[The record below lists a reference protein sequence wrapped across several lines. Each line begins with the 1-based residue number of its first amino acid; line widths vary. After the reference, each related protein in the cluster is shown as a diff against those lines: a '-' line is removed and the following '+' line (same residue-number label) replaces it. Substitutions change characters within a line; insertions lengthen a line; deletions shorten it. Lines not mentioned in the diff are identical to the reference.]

1 MHDLWDKLVKYFK
14 SMVTLID
21 YISSKKQRDCLL
33 NSNLAVHNY
42 EYLQTSQLYMD
53 FTSASCYFES
63 LARWMFVQ
71 AFD

>member
-42 EYLQTSQLYMD
+42 EYLQTS
-53 FTSASCYFES
+53 
-63 LARWMFVQ
+63 
-71 AFD
+71 